1 LARPLL
7 RSDNLAVAREVHK
20 MAREADEVTSRVDED
35 FLFKRRTSTSG
46 DEWGQTREE
55 EEDRPMKG
63 MI

>member
-1 LARPLL
+1 
-7 RSDNLAVAREVHK
+7 

-55 EEDRPMKG
+55 GEDKPMKG